1 MNTVIAS
8 GKATV
13 EGLRTPRLKIFGWL
27 LRRELWE
34 HRGVWIAPASC
45 ALIVLCGA
53 VFGQFDFGHASL
65 EHGAMGAGK
74 AAARSLTPSSE
85 VALVALLGI
94 ATPFYFV
101 LLFTQFFY
109 ALSSLYA
116 DRRDRS
122 LLFWKSLP
130 VSDLETV
137 LSKLVM
143 AMLVL
148 PLVAAGFAVATQL
161 AVALVGALRVDT
173 LAAQLTVH
181 SSLPAAQ
188 LAQQLLAVLADPRL
202 WLSTLLLMV
211 LVTVAFALWTLPLVG
226 WGLLVS
232 AAAPRSPVVFAI
244 LIPAGVSLAEGL
256 LLQSHWLSSHLAA
269 HAWGALGGLADALR
283 ANAQE
288 GELLPGA
295 STLWSAVTQGARL
308 FSGAELWLGV
318 LIGLLLTALA
328 VWARR
333 YRDENT

>member
-1 MNTVIAS
+1 MNTLIAS
-8 GKATV
+8 GKASV
-13 EGLRTPRLKIFGWL
+13 ESLRTPRWKIFGWL

-34 HRGVWIAPASC
+34 HRGAWMAPAIC
-45 ALIVLCGA
+45 ACIVLCGA
-53 VFGQFDFGHASL
+53 AFGKFDFGHASL

-74 AAARSLTPSSE
+74 TAAMSWTPTAE
-85 VALVALLGI
+85 MALVALLGI

-109 ALSSLYA
+109 ALSSLHE

-137 LSKLVM
+137 LSKLVL
-143 AMLVL
+143 AVLVL
-148 PLVAAGFAVATQL
+148 PLVAVGFALATQL
-161 AVALVGALRVDT
+161 AVAVVGAVRADT
-173 LAAQLTVH
+173 LAVQFAAH

-188 LAQQLLAVLADPRL
+188 LAQQFLAVLADPRL
-202 WLSTLLLMV
+202 WLSTLLLMAQ
-211 LVTVAFALWTLPLVG
+211 VTVAFALWTLPLAG

-244 LIPAGVSLAEGL
+244 LVPAGFSLAEGL
-256 LLQSHWLSSHLAA
+256 LLQSHWLASRLAA
-269 HAWGALGGLADALR
+269 HAWGALGGLVDALR
-283 ANAQE
+283 TNARE
-288 GELLPGA
+288 GELVSGSSA
-295 STLWSAVTQGARL
+295 LWSAVTQGACL
-308 FSGAELWLGV
+308 FAGAELWLGV
-318 LIGLLLTALA
+318 LVGLLFTAAA